1 MKFVLAPYN
10 GSLPQLAY
18 NPYSWSKTTSIIL
31 LDSPV
36 GTGFSYARD
45 VEGYHDIGDFSF
57 SMHVL
62 IFLNKVKPMS
72 LCTSIEV
79 EKKSVIL
86 LSSNAFDAVVYRSP
100 TLPIQSFLCWRKFIC
115 WKDVSNYRTTHFAR
129 NRTGEATQD

>member
-18 NPYSWSKTTSIIL
+18 NPYSWSKTASIIL

-62 IFLNKVKPMS
+62 TFLNKVKPIS
-72 LCTSIEV
+72 LCTSVEV
-79 EKKSVIL
+79 ETKVCDSLIV
-86 LSSNAFDAVVYRSP
+86 
-100 TLPIQSFLCWRKFIC
+100 
-115 WKDVSNYRTTHFAR
+115 
-129 NRTGEATQD
+129 